1 MRHSRFIR
9 NKRASIVT
17 TAAGSAVFSCA
28 VICAVVLLLA
38 FFVSKIDATDII
50 LSAMSTLALCAGA
63 FSGGYVSGK
72 RRRRFG
78 LLMGVL
84 CGVFV
89 FIIIVIVSHFFAK
102 TVESFSMTTK
112 LILTLIFAGIGGVA
126 GVNSKQGKF

>member
-17 TAAGSAVFSCA
+17 TAAGSAVISCA

-38 FFVSKIDATDII
+38 FFVSTIDATDII

-72 RRRRFG
+72 RRRRNG